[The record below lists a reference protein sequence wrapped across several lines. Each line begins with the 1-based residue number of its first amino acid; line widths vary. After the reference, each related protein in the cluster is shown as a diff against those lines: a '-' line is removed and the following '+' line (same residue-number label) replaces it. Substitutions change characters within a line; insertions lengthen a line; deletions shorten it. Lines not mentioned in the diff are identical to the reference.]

1 MFATGGSVVS
11 GFAAL
16 RLLSRHVSKEDYA
29 VVGVAVNMMNYLPLL
44 DGGFRMVINRRLL
57 SGKGLDD
64 GNSATRRTELVH
76 FSQSLQTWVGLLAL
90 AVGTV
95 LMLLYSKT
103 PNAHDAHQPWTFYL
117 ALAGAGAIGML
128 AQMQAT
134 LLTGLGR
141 QAQVFGLNGFTSLS
155 YLALLALFFHQTP
168 GVWAFPA
175 ALGAVAVLQFIAA
188 GLLSRMVEPELPWFE
203 FRLDQRFREHLA
215 GLRSEAVAAFRSQTS
230 ILLLFSLDT
239 VLIGFVP
246 RELRGE
252 TAIYLVLARV
262 FFIVRTCLQAASEA
276 MWPLVASGHDGARR
290 FEQPLL
296 RLNAWIC
303 GAVLGACVP
312 TLPPFLKWLMKDDW
326 RPSSMLVA
334 LFAVRF
340 CITTFSSPSAFFLLG
355 RGEFKS
361 LARFVER
368 ELILA
373 VVLSIP
379 LGWKLGP
386 TGVALAFLLATVAG
400 TLTPILSRYATLI
413 DHSPS
418 KLFVTVWWRGGLA
431 ACLAII
437 TGLLLT
443 PMVPPGPGAVG
454 VGAAAAL
461 VGILPGVVRAWLLRT
476 EKSGLSR
483 RVLVNM
489 LRNF

>member
-1 MFATGGSVVS
+1 MFATGASVVS
-11 GFAAL
+11 GFATL

-64 GNSATRRTELVH
+64 GDTATRRTELIH
-76 FSQSLQTWVGLLAL
+76 FSQSLQSWVGLLAL
-90 AVGTV
+90 GVGTA
-95 LMLLYSKT
+95 LMMLYSQT
-103 PNAHDAHQPWTFYL
+103 PNARDAHQPWTFYL
-117 ALAGAGAIGML
+117 ALAGAGAAGML

-141 QAQVFGLNGFTSLS
+141 QAQVFGLNGASSLAN
-155 YLALLALFFHQTP
+155 LAMLALFFRQDL

-175 ALGAVAVLQFIAA
+175 ALGTVATLQFLAA
-188 GLLSRMVEPELPWFE
+188 GLLARTVEPELPWIE
-203 FRLDQRFREHLA
+203 FRSDRAFRNHLA
-215 GLRSEAVAAFRSQTS
+215 SLRSEAVAAFRSQTS

-246 RELRGE
+246 RSLRADNGV
-252 TAIYLVLARV
+252 YLVLARV
-262 FFIVRTCLQAASEA
+262 FGIVRNCLQAASEA

-303 GAVLGACVP
+303 GAALGACIP
-312 TLPPFLKWLMKDDW
+312 TLPPFLKWLMKEEW
-326 RPSSMLVA
+326 RPSTALVI
-334 LFAVRF
+334 LFAARF

-355 RGEFKS
+355 RGEFKT

-373 VVLSIP
+373 VLLSIP
-379 LGWKLGP
+379 LGLKFGSS
-386 TGVALAFLLATVAG
+386 GIALAFLISTLAG
-400 TLTPILSRYATLI
+400 TLTPILSRYATLT
-413 DHSPS
+413 HQPALR
-418 KLFVTVWWRGGLA
+418 LFATVWWRGTVA
-431 ACLAII
+431 ASIAIGTAQI
-437 TGLLLT
+437 LT
-443 PMVPPGPGAVG
+443 PLIPPGITAIGIGG
-454 VGAAAAL
+454 VAAL
-461 VGILPGVVRAWLLRT
+461 AGIMPGVVLAWLRSP

-483 RVLVNM
+483 PVLVNM